1 MTMKFAR
8 SIFSTTLIAIAGLGL
23 LAGCSSD
30 SSDSDE
36 SKGDG
41 DTTDTLADDETSTP
55 EAPTADL
62 PAFSTEWATVCTTQ
76 VGYAGAK
83 AYEPGPGPHTI
94 VYMENYR
101 DEGNYITSSR
111 TLPAGWALVEDT
123 DYEDNSEFAAV
134 ELVGCLDRTETTPT
148 GIQCDF
154 EDEGVTTTLELVD
167 ADYDLTIYA
176 ATSGESIGTTAI
188 TASED
193 ECPFIAT
200 FQDGDT
206 EFVASPSDDDIV
218 NALKE
223 FVAPS

>member
-1 MTMKFAR
+1 MQMALRR
-8 SIFSTTLIAIAGLGL
+8 SVLTSGIVVLAGLGL
-23 LAGCSSD
+23 ITACSGDD
-30 SSDSDE
+30 SKE
-36 SKGDG
+36 SIDGG
-41 DTTDTLADDETSTP
+41 DTSEVTSEGESTEP
-55 EAPTADL
+55 EAPAVDL
-62 PAFSTEWATVCTTQ
+62 PAFSTDWATVCTTQ
-76 VGYAGAK
+76 VGFAGAK
-83 AYEPGPGPHTI
+83 EYAPGPGTHTI

-111 TLPAGWALVEDT
+111 ALPAGWALTEDD
-123 DYEDNSEFAAV
+123 DYADNSEFADV
-134 ELVGCLDRTETTPT
+134 ELVGCLDRTGTTPT

-176 ATSGESIGTTAI
+176 ATSGESIGTKSI
-188 TASED
+188 TATED